1 MKKLGIDFDACKKI
15 NKTIV
20 YCSISGY
27 GQNGPLSNKSGHDIN
42 YLGYSGL
49 LSQIGNKDD
58 LCLPNFQIADLFGGA
73 IYPAFS
79 IASALYKNKN
89 KKQPVFLDISMTDV
103 VYTIIFMVYQ
113 I

>member
-1 MKKLGIDFDACKKI
+1 MR
-15 NKTIV
+15 
-20 YCSISGY
+20 
-27 GQNGPLSNKSGHDIN
+27 
-42 YLGYSGL
+42 YSGL

-103 VYTIIFMVYQ
+103 VYTHNFHGLSNMIEGIDKNSKPEKDLLNGVKRVTTSIKQKIIG
-113 I
+113 ILLWRS